1 MPRPFFFVSFC
12 CLAIFLVV
20 GGRPCDAN
28 DKIVW
33 PYVCYPPLYICE
45 EEKLTAGVG
54 LEIYQLLWK
63 NLPDYAH
70 ELAKMPVS
78 RIVQFSE
85 QGEQVLFY
93 GLYKTQERE
102 KALHFS
108 LPCRISPPTF
118 LVVRKEDVARFGGG
132 APQSLQTL
140 LENKSLTFLLLY
152 SISFGKGIDEILT
165 SQQRGPHIL
174 TEYNTENM
182 GQKSLQLLSN
192 KRVDYTLSL
201 DATLHDA
208 KTMGLLDTIA
218 FIPIKEQGEYALG
231 YVTAPKTIWGQQM
244 IEKINRI
251 LQKEIPTEAFF
262 NYFVPLVD
270 KELVPDLRKEFNK
283 KIVLPVTTAGE

>member
-1 MPRPFFFVSFC
+1 MSRPFFVVSFC
-12 CLAIFLVV
+12 CLAIFLFL
-20 GGRPCDAN
+20 GDRPGEAN

-45 EEKLTAGVG
+45 EETLTAGVG
-54 LEIYQLLWK
+54 FEMYQLLWK
-63 NLPDYAH
+63 NLPAYQH
-70 ELAKMPVS
+70 ELEKMPIKRVLE
-78 RIVQFSE
+78 FSE
-85 QGEQVLFY
+85 QGEQVVFY
-93 GLYKTQERE
+93 GLYKTPKRE
-102 KALHFS
+102 EALHFS

-118 LVVRKEDVARFGGG
+118 LVVRKEELARFGGG

-140 LENKSLTFLLLY
+140 LEDKSLTFLLMY
-152 SISFGKGIDEILT
+152 SISFGKGIDEILS
-165 SQQRGPHIL
+165 SQQRSPHIL

-218 FIPIKEQGEYALG
+218 FIPIQEQNEYALG
-231 YVTAPKTIWGQQM
+231 YITAPKTIWGQQM
-244 IEKINRI
+244 IEKINKI

-262 NYFVPLVD
+262 NYFIPLVD
-270 KELVPDLRKEFNK
+270 KELVPDLRKEYNK
-283 KIVLPVTTAGE
+283 KIVLPITTVGK